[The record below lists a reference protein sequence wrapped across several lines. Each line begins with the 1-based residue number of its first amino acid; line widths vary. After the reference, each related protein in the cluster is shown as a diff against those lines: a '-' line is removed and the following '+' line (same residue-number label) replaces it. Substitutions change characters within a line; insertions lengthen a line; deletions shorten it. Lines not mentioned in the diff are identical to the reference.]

1 MYTSI
6 KAHDY
11 DKAVQSELSKDLSDI
26 PVKNHQ
32 IFHLLNRKQNIN
44 I

>member
-1 MYTSI
+1 MYTSL
-6 KAHDY
+6 KAHEY
-11 DKAVQSELSKDLSDI
+11 DKAVQSDPSKDLSDT